1 MEIKTHISLHYLTCI
16 AVVAMVLFAGPATL
30 AIDPFFPS
38 FGNTGIDVQHYDLQ
52 IILGDNPNVLTG
64 HAVLSIK
71 ATAKLAEF
79 TLDLHHLDVSIVE
92 VDGRPATFEVV
103 GDKLKITPRR
113 IIPRHREFQV
123 MIAYEGQ
130 AEAIQDP
137 TLPDD
142 PTVTLGWMTFADTAY
157 VASEPVGASTFF
169 PANDEPDDKAT
180 FDITVPVPKPLIAA
194 ANGRLRKVRNL
205 GATRSFAFE
214 MKQPMTTWLAT
225 VHVNDFNITQ
235 VASRGQVPI
244 TIYTTPAGAEDVT
257 VLARARD
264 MLPFFEQ
271 QWGRYP
277 FSCYSSVT
285 VDDPKVNYALE
296 CQSISMFPTGGWTNF
311 ETVVAHEL
319 AHQWFGNSVS
329 AAKWEDIWLAE
340 GFATYGELLW
350 MNRDDPDGFK
360 ADMAA
365 IYAKVLA
372 KHVGSAVVDT
382 PLDLFSDRTYRRG
395 TLALYAVELQIG
407 TPKMAHLL
415 KRWATQYR
423 YQSVDSQDFIN
434 LAVRDSGD
442 NAVRAILDAW
452 LYDDTVPALPDLEP
466 ATPARRTATR
476 SAVVRA
482 PLAMDLRHQN

>member
-1 MEIKTHISLHYLTCI
+1 MAPKRHNEANWAS
-16 AVVAMVLFAGPATL
+16 FADAFECGYSAL

-52 IILGDNPNVLTG
+52 IAIGDAPNVLTG
-64 HAVLSIK
+64 RAVLSIK

-92 VDGRPATFEVV
+92 VDGHPAAFEAV

-113 IIPRHREFQV
+113 IIPRNKEFQV
-123 MIAYEGQ
+123 MIAYAGQ

-137 TLPDD
+137 VQPRD
-142 PTVTLGWMTFADTAY
+142 PTAKLGWMTFADSAY
-157 VASEPVGASTFF
+157 VVSEPVGASTFF

-180 FDITVPVPKPLIAA
+180 FDISVTVPKPLVAA
-194 ANGRLRKVRNL
+194 ANGRLSKVRDL
-205 GATRSFAFE
+205 GSTRSFSFE

-225 VHVNDFNITQ
+225 VHVNDFDVTQ
-235 VASRGQVPI
+235 VPLRGQVPI
-244 TIYTTPAGAEDVT
+244 MIYTTPSGAEAVAG
-257 VLARARD
+257 LARARY

-277 FSCYSSVT
+277 FSSYSSVT
-285 VDDPKVNYALE
+285 VDDPKVNFALE
-296 CQSISMFPTGGWTNF
+296 CQSISMFPTSWAGY

-329 AAKWEDIWLAE
+329 VAKWEDIWLSE
-340 GFATYGELLW
+340 GFATYGEILW
-350 MNRDDPDGFK
+350 ANREEPEGFK
-360 ADMAA
+360 TDMAA
-365 IYAKVLA
+365 LYANVLA
-372 KHVGSAVVDT
+372 RHVRSAVVDT
-382 PLDLFSDRTYRRG
+382 PLDLFSNRTYLRG
-395 TLALYAVELQIG
+395 ALALYAVELQIG

-423 YQSVDSQDFIN
+423 YQSVDSQDFIE

-442 NAVRAILDAW
+442 DAVRTILEAW
-452 LYDDTVPALPDLEP
+452 LYDDAVPTLPDLEP
-466 ATPARRTATR
+466 AAISRSSATR
-476 SAVVRA
+476 SSVVPA
-482 PLAMDLRHQN
+482 PLAMDLFRKH